1 MNLSDLDAIC
11 CLLVWGGTIGFAVA
25 MLCRGRVRSDAKLE
39 PFPSLSFINALTVG
53 ILLTMILLAGN
64 PDYLGGILWGLTLFL
79 ALAGIITFRFRM
91 QKYGTIFATVGTV
104 GLYLFFTIGLLD
116 HGYTV
121 SRHHACHLQFS
132 SELKVASGKD
142 KHSYPAG
149 KMDANHPLLI
159 ANPALARAMSRLIR
173 VKLWHTSFTT
183 LYKTVPP
190 PPFDFPGGT
199 IADNRQLFYDQVEA
213 NINQYKESRVHPEAK
228 P

>member
-1 MNLSDLDAIC
+1 MNLSDLYAIC
-11 CLLVWGGTIGFAVA
+11 CLLVWGGSLGIAVA
-25 MLCRGRVRSDAKLE
+25 MFCRGKSSSDAKRE
-39 PFPSLSFINALTVG
+39 PFPSLSFINALIVG

-79 ALAGIITFRFRM
+79 ALAGLITLRFRM

-116 HGYTV
+116 HGYTA
-121 SRHHACHLQFS
+121 SRHHAYHLQLIT
-132 SELKVASGKD
+132 ELKDASEKD

-159 ANPALARAMSRLIR
+159 ANPALARTMSRLIR

-183 LYKTVPP
+183 LYKTVPL

-199 IADNRQLFYDQVEA
+199 IADNQQLFADQIEA
-213 NINQYKESRVHPEAK
+213 KNDQHKASRFIPEAK